1 MSNNFV
7 NNKAEHITSI
17 ANWKNPP
24 FNRWAFRKVKKL
36 IPSVPVKNDALHIT
50 VDKDGAPVC

>member
-17 ANWKNPP
+17 TNWKNPP
-24 FNRWAFRKVKKL
+24 FNRWAFRNVKKL
-36 IPSVPVKNDALHIT
+36 IPSVPVKNDALHPN
-50 VDKDGAPVC
+50 VLKNALKF